1 MSSKMKM
8 KVLLKSKEEEIVKLM
23 IAFRLE
29 AIVNELGNIINSLS
43 LMDFDE
49 DAISDLIEAYNK
61 IKKSKEVLE
70 ENVDSE
76 LVMLC
81 LTRIKQ

>member
-1 MSSKMKM
+1 MKM